1 MKILGFVPLDERE
14 FDPKL
19 KEETMSSMEA
29 EYKSPVRKIVAM
41 LRNARDNW
49 KSKYQLVKCEL
60 RSVQHQN
67 RAVEKSREQW
77 KARAISAEAE
87 LKKRIRTR

>member
-1 MKILGFVPLDERE
+1 MNTEV
-14 FDPKL
+14 
-19 KEETMSSMEA
+19 

-41 LRNARDNW
+41 LRKGRDNW
-49 KSKYQLVKCEL
+49 KQKYQQVKRDL

-77 KARAISAEAE
+77 KTRALQAEAE
-87 LKKRIRTR
+87 LKKTI